1 MDLDQ
6 LHTFLEIVRLK
17 SFSKAAQTCY
27 RTQPAISAQVRQ
39 LEQELNTTLF
49 DRLGTKISLTT
60 AGKIFAEYAEQ
71 ILELRRRAQ
80 DTINELDRVP
90 RGELVIAANEATCIY
105 VLPSVFSEYKK
116 KFPNVQLSVDRA
128 YGSRVVEAVLE
139 NLADFG
145 ITQLPVQEK
154 KLQVARIHSDEIIL
168 LLPGRHPLASK
179 RYVTPRDL
187 MDHPLLLPKSGTTRI
202 RLNTWLEP
210 VEDQIHISMELD
222 STEMIKRFVM
232 AGLGFSFLAASNCQ
246 EEIAAGK
253 LSAVSLGPEPLIR
266 KVGLI
271 YRKDKALSKAALGFI
286 QVILEHAGNEI
297 PGAGSVQAA
306 RGSLFLSRRN
316 VDVPRHVEEFDD
328 FHFRRKQDGSLPVGG
343 GRSAFAAQEAGAVH
357 QRHQFSHY
365 PDRRSQRQGRDRAGH
380 SRLAV
385 EPALQAIHVAARG
398 RAPRRAEVDRMGERC
413 TGLGG
418 IPAARRHWRRG
429 LAAVQLEV
437 T

>member
-1 MDLDQ
+1 LDQ

-49 DRLGTKISLTT
+49 ERLGTKISLTT

-71 ILELRRRAQ
+71 ILDLRRRAQ

-168 LLPGRHPLASK
+168 LMPGRHPLATK
-179 RYVTPRDL
+179 RYVTARDL
-187 MDHPLLLPKSGTTRI
+187 MDQPLLLPKSGTTRT
-202 RLNTWLEP
+202 RLNSWLEP
-210 VEDQIHISMELD
+210 VEDQI
-222 STEMIKRFVM
+222 TEMIKRFVM
-232 AGLGFSFLAASNCQ
+232 AGLGLSFLAASNCH
-246 EEIAAGK
+246 EEIAVGK

-297 PGAGSVQAA
+297 PGADRS
-306 RGSLFLSRRN
+306 
-316 VDVPRHVEEFDD
+316 
-328 FHFRRKQDGSLPVGG
+328 KLP
-343 GRSAFAAQEAGAVH
+343 
-357 QRHQFSHY
+357 
-365 PDRRSQRQGRDRAGH
+365 
-380 SRLAV
+380 
-385 EPALQAIHVAARG
+385 
-398 RAPRRAEVDRMGERC
+398 EV
-413 TGLGG
+413 
-418 IPAARRHWRRG
+418 
-429 LAAVQLEV
+429 VSS
-437 T
+437 